1 MARYSLVFEDKNN
14 HEKIIIP
21 LKNQVTKEA
30 NKKNELYEIDLI
42 TMQFSNLNDLLEA
55 LKKSNCIKST
65 MGDIY
70 ISYIH
75 DKEERKLDI
84 IYKDLLLNRCALLTY
99 KKKNQG
105 YKGNDLTLNV
115 NTPGFSDYCN
125 HLISIFMEDKNAY
138 DNFKNSYY
146 GDFRLK
152 NCILDYINYSKLSVL
167 EPEQITEKDYLKKQ
181 IMFILGKYKNLRG
194 IKLWEK
200 IYEKNKNHYKS
211 ISHVKKQQEIINN
224 NKEIIFKEYI
234 PEDEIYLSEEERE
247 NMYGEGNMPIRR

>member
-1 MARYSLVFEDKNN
+1 MIFDIHCHILPGVDDGAR
-14 HEKIIIP
+14 
-21 LKNQVTKEA
+21 
-30 NKKNELYEIDLI
+30 NETSTDRMLRIAAAEGIDVI
-42 TMQFSNLNDLLEA
+42 VATPHFAYGRE
-55 LKKSNCIKST
+55 
-65 MGDIY
+65 
-70 ISYIH
+70 
-75 DKEERKLDI
+75 KEERKLDI

-211 ISHVKKQQEIINN
+211 ISHVKNQQEIINN